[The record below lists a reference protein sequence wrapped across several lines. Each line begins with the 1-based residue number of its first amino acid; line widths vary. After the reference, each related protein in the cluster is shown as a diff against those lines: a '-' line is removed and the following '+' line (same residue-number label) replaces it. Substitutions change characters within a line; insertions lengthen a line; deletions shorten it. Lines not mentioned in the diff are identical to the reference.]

1 MDGARRRIVGINF
14 LPMAAGDRR
23 TSRCT
28 AQGRRASIVTDHE
41 NPGAFDERDTLPR
54 SLKRATIWLI
64 IGYWFAM
71 FIVDSLFSIALNID
85 PIASAPYK
93 LYVYAIIGA
102 LGYRLAIFLF
112 RRRSENFLP
121 KALWGIAFAA
131 VAAPIA
137 AALDFINGMICLYPQ
152 PVNFDPEYTGIV
164 LITSFCQILGWCAL
178 HTALLYSFEVRDRE
192 RRLAAVREE
201 ALEAKMKA
209 LRYQISPHFLFNTLN
224 SIAGLIEEGAATHAE
239 RMVLSLSTFLR
250 STLELDPV
258 HDVPLREEIALQR
271 EYLGIEGTRF
281 SDRMAVNIAVDEEA
295 SAALVPSLILQPLI
309 ENAIKHGVGRSTGPV
324 EIAVSATRRDE
335 ALEIVVENDVAADD
349 GRPRPPG
356 MGVGLKN
363 VADRLRARFREQ
375 GSLSSEITADGRF
388 RAAIALPWR
397 PA

>member
-1 MDGARRRIVGINF
+1 M
-14 LPMAAGDRR
+14 
-23 TSRCT
+23 T
-28 AQGRRASIVTDHE
+28 
-41 NPGAFDERDTLPR
+41 
-54 SLKRATIWLI
+54 
-64 IGYWFAM
+64 
-71 FIVDSLFSIALNID
+71 
-85 PIASAPYK
+85 
-93 LYVYAIIGA
+93 
-102 LGYRLAIFLF
+102 
-112 RRRSENFLP
+112 
-121 KALWGIAFAA
+121 
-131 VAAPIA
+131 
-137 AALDFINGMICLYPQ
+137 
-152 PVNFDPEYTGIV
+152 
-164 LITSFCQILGWCAL
+164 
-178 HTALLYSFEVRDRE
+178 
-192 RRLAAVREE
+192 
-201 ALEAKMKA
+201 A

-224 SIAGLIEEGAATHAE
+224 SIAGLIEEGAATQAE

-281 SDRMAVNIAVDEEA
+281 SDRMAVSIAIDDEA
-295 SAALVPSLILQPLI
+295 GGALVPSLILQPLI
-309 ENAIKHGVGRSTGPV
+309 ENAVKHGVGRASGPV

-356 MGVGLKN
+356 MGMGLKN

>member
-1 MDGARRRIVGINF
+1 MI
-14 LPMAAGDRR
+14 
-23 TSRCT
+23 
-28 AQGRRASIVTDHE
+28 DHE
-41 NPGAFDERDTLPR
+41 NAGAFDERGTLPR

-71 FIVDSLFSIALNID
+71 FLVDSLFSVVLNID
-85 PIASAPYK
+85 PIESAPYK

-112 RRRSENFLP
+112 HRRSGNFLP

-131 VAAPIA
+131 VMAPVAAV
-137 AALDFINGMICLYPQ
+137 LDFINGMICLYPQ
-152 PVNFDPEYTGIV
+152 PIKFDPGYTGIV

-178 HTALLYSFEVRDRE
+178 HTAMFYSFEVGDRE

-209 LRYQISPHFLFNTLN
+209 LRYQISPHFMFNTLN
-224 SIAGLIEEGAATHAE
+224 SIAGLIEEGAATQAE

-271 EYLGIEGTRF
+271 EYLGIESTRF
-281 SDRMAVNIAVDEEA
+281 SDRMAVNIAIDDEA
-295 SAALVPSLILQPLI
+295 GGALVPSLILQPLI
-309 ENAIKHGVGRSTGPV
+309 ENAVKHGVGRSAGPV
-324 EIAVSATRRDE
+324 EIAVSAARRDE
-335 ALEIVVENDVAADD
+335 ALEIVVENDVAEDD

-356 MGVGLKN
+356 MGMGLKN